1 MPATN
6 TSYDKLV
13 ISLRYYFLGKGYTR
27 ASQALDFAMSIHTG
41 FRADKTTPEFQHQL
55 EMCHFLRSLSE
66 ANLMYPEETYCVM
79 LLHDAYEDYPEKV
92 DLNKIEENYSKR
104 VRISM
109 VSVSKPANF
118 NKDDQHY
125 YFNPIARDEI
135 ASLVKGIDRINNL
148 GSMVGVF
155 SKTKQI
161 KYVSEVEVYFLPMLK
176 KARRSFPVQEPL
188 YENIKYVLNSQISL
202 LKEALKYE

>member
-6 TSYDKLV
+6 TAYEKLV

-41 FRADKTTPEFQHQL
+41 FRADKVTPEFQHQL

-66 ANLMYPEETYCVM
+66 INLLFPEETFCVI
-79 LLHDAYEDYPEKV
+79 LLHDAYEDYPDKV
-92 DLNKIEENYSKR
+92 DLEKIDLTYGKIVR
-104 VRISM
+104 VSM
-109 VSVSKPANF
+109 VLVSKPAFF
-118 NKDDQHY
+118 NKENQHP
-125 YFNPIARDEI
+125 YFDPISEDAI

-161 KYVSEVEVYFLPMLK
+161 KYVTEVEVYFLPMLK

-202 LKEALKYE
+202 LKEALRYE